1 MTPISKILVIRS
13 WKGGEIFVPG
23 LCEAA
28 ASEFIGHT
36 WWEVIISDQWNK
48 QHRVAHLI
56 SFLLIDDRLI
66 SVLRKVI
73 RCRVG

>member
-1 MTPISKILVIRS
+1 M
-13 WKGGEIFVPG
+13 PG

-36 WWEVIISDQWNK
+36 WWEVITDQWNK

-73 RCRVG
+73 LVSRGIKFTVKIQFEIKAFS